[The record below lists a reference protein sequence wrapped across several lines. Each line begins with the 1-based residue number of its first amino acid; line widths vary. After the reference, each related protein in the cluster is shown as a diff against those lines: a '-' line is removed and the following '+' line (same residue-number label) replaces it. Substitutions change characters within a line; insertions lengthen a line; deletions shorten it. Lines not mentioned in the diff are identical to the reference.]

1 MLILV
6 DEHGALAMTRADAWI
21 HFAAVALGKVE
32 DRLTPIGPIGVATYA
47 ATDADQMLAEFD
59 KRFVSKFGTLAN
71 PLGIDSGLFFEREKK
86 V

>member
-6 DEHGALAMTRADAWI
+6 DEHGAIAMTRADAWI
-21 HFAAVALGKVE
+21 HFAAAALASGE
-32 DRLTPIGPIGVATYA
+32 IGVV
-47 ATDADQMLAEFD
+47 DSSDSADRMLAEFD

-86 V
+86 A